1 MITPELATGIP
12 IYYKQRRSNN
22 VTKPYRRPQQQTKAY
37 RIPTVQDREN
47 YGPTTKDNIDR
58 LNTNYPFLGETC
70 LQQQLR

>member
-1 MITPELATGIP
+1 MITLELATGIP
-12 IYYKQRRSNN
+12 LYYKQRSSSN

-47 YGPTTKDNIDR
+47 YGPTTKDNSDR
-58 LNTNYPFLGETC
+58 LNANYPFLGETC